1 MGRIE
6 NVSIEIIPSTQ
17 EEFRALQGRIAGTP
31 QGGAAAMIVALAA
44 FVRDEAGGAAFLA
57 AAADDGRRAD
67 SDPARLPDREIGFLR
82 NQLREQPFLPFSYF
96 TGTSPASGYVPPS
109 PPWLLEFSDNQYSG
123 NRETGPFKVFVECS
137 GADSPRPVTAVKSRD
152 GLWRAS
158 EWSSLVVG
166 IRQPAQGS

>member
-6 NVSIEIIPSTQ
+6 SVTIEIIPSTL
-17 EEFRALQGRIAGTP
+17 EEFKALQGRIAVTP
-31 QGGAAAMIVALAA
+31 QGGAAAMIAALAA
-44 FVRDEAGGAAFLA
+44 FVRDETAGATLIA

-67 SDPARLPDREIGFLR
+67 SEPARLPDREIGFLR
-82 NQLREQPFLPFSYF
+82 NQLREQPFLPFSYIA
-96 TGTSPASGYVPPS
+96 GTSPASGYAPPS
-109 PPWLLEFSDNQYSG
+109 PPWLLEFSDNRYSG
-123 NRETGPFKVFVECS
+123 NRETGPYKVFVACS
-137 GADSPRPVTAVKSRD
+137 GADSPRPVTAAKSRD